1 VSQPPDLVTRYS
13 GGDDHSGGIRPDF
26 VLVGL
31 PLPDGTVELWAST
44 KLSYAELEAETRF
57 RPHLFEDLVG
67 RIDYPAP
74 EPVSHTFTLR
84 AGLRKF
90 IIVRAPDYRAA
101 LEALITDPSWDPG
114 SAGDG
119 PLAIGGG

>member
-1 VSQPPDLVTRYS
+1 MSQPPDQVSRIYT
-13 GGDDHSGGIRPDF
+13 GDAQYPDF
-26 VLVGL
+26 VLVGV
-31 PLPDGTVELWAST
+31 PRPDGTVELWAST
-44 KLSYAELEAETRF
+44 ELSYAELEAEIKY
-57 RPHLFEDLVG
+57 RPYLLEDLIG

-74 EPVSHTFTLR
+74 EPMSRTFTLR

-90 IIVRAPDYRAA
+90 MIVRAPDYRAA
-101 LEALITDPSWDPG
+101 LEALITNPSWDPG